1 MTFPPLV
8 LSIYLPLL
16 FLPLFPFRSPS
27 DKEFKGVADVANV
40 DDSEWRCFDS
50 CLATMCTRDSV
61 WVCVWGKRFLL
72 LEYCGLSF
80 LSSSHQDNIGHRL
93 LQKHGWK
100 LGQGLGK
107 TMQGKQAPFS
117 IKLNLSHSYSLLI
130 STQQHQC
137 PMVWSVVKMFSF
149 FSDLSLSLSILFQ
162 HTHLYF
168 SFVLTLVDV
177 SVRNEFVW
185 TSVDTVNG
193 GRQGEMDRQEGV
205 GRMAWGDIR

>member
-1 MTFPPLV
+1 MLMTVSEDVLTVVCLSCVLV
-8 LSIYLPLL
+8 TQCECV
-16 FLPLFPFRSPS
+16 R
-27 DKEFKGVADVANV
+27 
-40 DDSEWRCFDS
+40 
-50 CLATMCTRDSV
+50 
-61 WVCVWGKRFLL
+61 VWGKRFLL

-107 TMQGKQAPFS
+107 TMQGKQALFTV
-117 IKLNLSHSYSLLI
+117 KLNLSHSFCLLI
-130 STQQHQC
+130 SIQQHQF

-149 FSDLSLSLSILFQ
+149 LLFWSLSILFQ

-168 SFVLTLVDV
+168 SFVLTLMDV
-177 SVRNEFVW
+177 CEELIWLDR
-185 TSVDTVNG
+185 SVDTVNW

-205 GRMAWGDIR
+205 GRLAWGYIR

>member
-1 MTFPPLV
+1 MLLMLMTVSEDV
-8 LSIYLPLL
+8 LTVVWLPCVLL
-16 FLPLFPFRSPS
+16 TQCECVS
-27 DKEFKGVADVANV
+27 
-40 DDSEWRCFDS
+40 
-50 CLATMCTRDSV
+50 
-61 WVCVWGKRFLL
+61 VCVWGKRFLL

-117 IKLNLSHSYSLLI
+117 IKLSLSHSYSLLI

-149 FSDLSLSLSILFQ
+149 LSFLISLYSVPA
-162 HTHLYF
+162 HP
-168 SFVLTLVDV
+168 FVFFICT
-177 SVRNEFVW
+177 
-185 TSVDTVNG
+185 
-193 GRQGEMDRQEGV
+193 
-205 GRMAWGDIR
+205 DISGCVCEEWICSG

>member
-8 LSIYLPLL
+8 LSIYLPLS
-16 FLPLFPFRSPS
+16 PFRSPS

-40 DDSEWRCFDS
+40 VTVSEDVLTVVCLS
-50 CLATMCTRDSV
+50 CVLVTQCEC
-61 WVCVWGKRFLL
+61 VCVRVWGKRFLL

-107 TMQGKQAPFS
+107 TMQGKQAPFTVN
-117 IKLNLSHSYSLLI
+117 LNLSHSFCLLI

-149 FSDLSLSLSILFQ
+149 TYFLLSLFCSSTPICIS
-162 HTHLYF
+162 HLY
-168 SFVLTLVDV
+168 
-177 SVRNEFVW
+177 W
-185 TSVDTVNG
+185 H
-193 GRQGEMDRQEGV
+193 
-205 GRMAWGDIR
+205 

>member
-1 MTFPPLV
+1 MFWQ
-8 LSIYLPLL
+8 LSGYHVYSWL
-16 FLPLFPFRSPS
+16 
-27 DKEFKGVADVANV
+27 GV
-40 DDSEWRCFDS
+40 S
-50 CLATMCTRDSV
+50 
-61 WVCVWGKRFLL
+61 VCVWGKRFLL

>member
-16 FLPLFPFRSPS
+16 FLPLSPFRSPS

-40 DDSEWRCFDS
+40 DDSEWSCFDS

-61 WVCVWGKRFLL
+61 WVCECVWGKRFLL

-117 IKLNLSHSYSLLI
+117 IKLNLTHSYSLLI

-137 PMVWSVVKMFSF
+137 PMVWSVVKNVFFTF
-149 FSDLSLSLSILFQ
+149 FSYLSLYSVPA
-162 HTHLYF
+162 HP
-168 SFVLTLVDV
+168 FVFFICT
-177 SVRNEFVW
+177 
-185 TSVDTVNG
+185 
-193 GRQGEMDRQEGV
+193 
-205 GRMAWGDIR
+205 DISECVCEEWICLD